1 METIRSYIE
10 NLFRN
15 YPNTPNVS
23 KAKEDL
29 LGINEDKY
37 YELKAEGKSEN
48 EAIGI
53 VISEFGSMDE
63 IAPELGMD
71 EKDIKRYVKSELS
84 ICMKIP
90 FILSFVLGMGALVLI
105 SGGSEDMINRQVLLL
120 FAVLALIQVLS
131 IAAMERYGCHLIA
144 DGTQRNEV
152 RLWS

>member
-1 METIRSYIE
+1 
-10 NLFRN
+10 
-15 YPNTPNVS
+15 
-23 KAKEDL
+23 
-29 LGINEDKY
+29 
-37 YELKAEGKSEN
+37 
-48 EAIGI
+48 
-53 VISEFGSMDE
+53 
-63 IAPELGMD
+63 MD

-105 SGGSEDMINRQVLLL
+105 SGGSEDMMNRQVLLL